1 MRIARTG
8 HEVSLTVDRNALVI
22 TPDGLQPLYLVGD
35 DIPALL
41 RSLADQ
47 FTAPG
52 LVTRPGGRPESI
64 VTKSGNITPLQV
76 IEYFYNSGVLREHAP
91 DVEELLSK
99 SIPGYNR
106 QLIADMKR
114 IDQSMLFE
122 NGMPVRGIQSRIA
135 EQLGVQNA
143 GSDRRRVLAVLSE
156 LTGKYSTTTT
166 AKSPEIAPQAA

>member
-1 MRIARTG
+1 MRIAKTG
-8 HEVSLTVDRNALVI
+8 CEVSLTVDRGALVI

-47 FTAPG
+47 FTTAPD
-52 LVTRPGGRPESI
+52 LVTPGKDWPPGI
-64 VTKSGNITPLQV
+64 VTKSSNVTPLQV
-76 IEYFYNSGVLREHAP
+76 IEYFYNSDVLREHAP

-156 LTGKYSTTTT
+156 LTGKYSTTT